1 MSKQIRPL
9 TAYKKAKPELYALY
23 SDVFE
28 KKKGLSKK
36 AQENEFYWNY
46 AYFKMNE
53 KALITPPPFF
63 WKSENNR
70 NNKLTITELGRL
82 LLTGWYYN
90 IEEFTKELS
99 GYVEK
104 TYYKLV
110 KEGKAFNDME
120 IYKVVKHLR
129 ENIRYY
135 YHKPEEAKY
144 YLLESLFKKDLQ
156 RLLPPPPERLEIFN
170 KTIETLTEIRKN
182 QKAKGI
188 DYWINRA
195 DELEN
200 YIYYLQEFIEDLGVE
215 GFLSFEDWEKKE
227 KAEREKLDEKYFKEI
242 AELEREYKKQSIKA
256 SNSIKI
262 TLQN

>member
-9 TAYKKAKPELYALY
+9 VAFKKINPEPYAFY

-46 AYFKMNE
+46 AYLKINE

-110 KEGKAFNDME
+110 KEGEAFNDME

-129 ENIRYY
+129 ENISYY

-156 RLLPPPPERLEIFN
+156 KLLPPPPYKLKKHNEIIELLE
-170 KTIETLTEIRKN
+170 TVRKN
-182 QKAKGI
+182 QKTKGI
-188 DYWINRA
+188 DYWINKA
-195 DELEN
+195 DELEG
-200 YIYYLQEFIEDLGVE
+200 YSYYLQEFIEGLGVE
-215 GFLSFEDWEKKE
+215 DFLSLEEYTKE
-227 KAEREKLDEKYFKEI
+227 QNSGGENYIKEI
-242 AELEREYKKQSIKA
+242 EEQTK
-256 SNSIKI
+256 
-262 TLQN
+262 